1 MKTPKMTR
9 SHFQLIADTIKDFGN
24 GEYHSFGVEYAHCL
38 AIEFAN
44 KLRVTN
50 AQFNRDRFLRACG
63 VVDEGAT
70 R

>member
-24 GEYHSFGVEYAHCL
+24 GEYKNLAHCL
-38 AIEFAN
+38 ANEFAS

-50 AQFNRDRFLRACG
+50 DQFNRDRFLRACG
-63 VVDEGAT
+63 VADAT